1 MPPNIPGPNYNA
13 MQMQA
18 GIVPPAIQPTAPFG
32 MHPGQVAGMLQQ
44 QAMTMQYATPAP
56 SQIFGGMPAYM
67 PGIMGPNLPPP
78 MMGGHAHLARQRAV
92 EEQNKML
99 SLAQSGSGLMAR
111 LGGGLAAGM
120 LGGPMGAMAF
130 EAFGGGQ
137 ALQRAAGSVFQPL
150 VDMRERALNFQN
162 QSTRF
167 MVGGAGLSA
176 TGQGMSMMGS
186 QQVTTGIGRLADS
199 AQFRRETS
207 GMFNRADMDRITRL
221 SGELGMLDQS
231 QNADAMIREV
241 KKVSKALSNFMR
253 LAEEPDIQRAMQQMA
268 RLRTMGFTAMEMPT
282 AAANARTFARMAG
295 VSVTEAMAGAEK
307 GAAVFQ
313 QAGLSGVAG
322 FNAGL
327 GSQGMARQL
336 AGTMNARQLNMA
348 GGLEGIQNTMLQS
361 SANASTVDAFLPA
374 MLTRSGGR
382 LSIDQNALRE
392 MLSGRMTPGALAAR
406 GANNIRGLGGRQA
419 IEELFTRRGELQ
431 DEMASSMSPQQQ
443 MLLPLLQARM
453 MQRQIPGM
461 SMGAALMAQ
470 PGMTEQNARTL
481 MQMAQNPE
489 FAQNM
494 RQQLEVS
501 QQERAVA
508 AREERRRRG
517 TVRARIGRGIERN
530 IEDPMS
536 ALTERIT
543 RPFTEY
549 LAEEQ
554 DRQEALEL
562 QGEGPARIVRRDRLG
577 TSVSAAGARDM
588 MRRNPSQAN
597 DLARA
602 ALERAQR
609 GAAGEDERA
618 ASVAQVP
625 FVRMFY
631 GAHGFGVTREGRGG
645 DTTRSAIIDSAG
657 TGTQLRES
665 LGLGAA
671 RSSADIQRMGQ
682 EQQELGAIVR
692 DQGGTGRQQVERSR
706 AATRGIGTTSDAQG
720 ANLLAMASTAV
731 SDYVS
736 SRRTLGGLIRRD
748 ASATELKARVASTLR
763 ARGVSEAQISRAVN
777 NQAFMAQAAAT
788 ARETASE
795 EDRETFSQL
804 EGAGQQTEAA
814 LAGQSSDQLMRVAN
828 EAREGAADKL
838 GMNDYI
844 DATDEEKRNIL
855 KLVDGQGEEGELRR
869 KLLAAVLMSRS
880 DDRNT
885 REEGRRRMLELERST
900 RDPDAFARAKAAVMT
915 EVNALSEGTREDM
928 AARLEGKTSAQAE
941 TLMAAVGRQAQ
952 EAQGADIQ
960 RARQGVLGV
969 RAGAAYTQAGG
980 GAAGVRALRE
990 RPEQVTDRN
999 VRRMIEEGKSDEE
1012 IAATIESGT
1021 RSRVESGAAT
1031 TAEGA
1036 GTSAGDREAME
1047 GTEAMIA
1054 AISEG
1059 MEDFPGAVQ
1068 RLDEASQKL
1077 LETADRLTDAAGLA
1091 RITGNLEAGSGHS
1104 RGLNPFSFSGF

>member
-1 MPPNIPGPNYNA
+1 MPPNIPGPSYNA

-18 GIVPPAIQPTAPFG
+18 GMVPPAIQPTAPFG

-44 QAMTMQYATPAP
+44 QAMTMQYVTPQP

-67 PGIMGPNLPPP
+67 PGFGGPSMPPP

-92 EEQNKML
+92 HEQNQML

-120 LGGPMGAMAF
+120 MGGPMGAMAF

-137 ALQRAAGSVFQPL
+137 ALQRAAGGVFQPL

-186 QQVTTGIGRLADS
+186 TQVTSGIGRMADS

-207 GMFNRADMDRITRL
+207 GMFNRADLDRITRL

-231 QNADAMIREV
+231 QNADQMIREV

-253 LAEEPDIQRAMQQMA
+253 LAEEPDIQRAMQQMS

-313 QAGLSGVAG
+313 QQGLSGVAG

-336 AGTMNARQLNMA
+336 AGTMNARQLSMA
-348 GGLEGIQNTMLQS
+348 GGLEGIQNTMLQA
-361 SANASTVDAFLPA
+361 SAGASTIDAFLPS

-382 LSIDQNALRE
+382 LTIDQNAMRE
-392 MLSGRMTPGALAAR
+392 MLSGRMTPGDLARR

-431 DEMASSMSPQQQ
+431 DEMATSMTPQQQ

-453 MQRQIPGM
+453 TQRQIGG
-461 SMGAALMAQ
+461 SMGAALMMQ
-470 PGMTEQNARTL
+470 PGMTEQSARTL
-481 MQMAQNPE
+481 MQMASNPE

-494 RQQLEVS
+494 RQQLEAS
-501 QQERAVA
+501 QQERMVA

-517 TVRARIGRGIERN
+517 TVRARFGRSIERGIE
-530 IEDPMS
+530 DPLSAMS
-536 ALTERIT
+536 ERIT

-554 DRQEALEL
+554 DRQEALEM

-588 MRRNPSQAN
+588 LRRNPRQAN

-602 ALERAQR
+602 ALERAQT

-618 ASVAQVP
+618 ASVAQIP
-625 FVRMFY
+625 FARMFY
-631 GAHGFGVTREGRGG
+631 GAQGFGITREARGG

-671 RSSADIQRMGQ
+671 RSAADIQRLGQ
-682 EQQELGAIVR
+682 EQQELGSILR
-692 DQGGTGRQQVERSR
+692 DQGGTARQRVDRSR
-706 AATRGIGTTSDAQG
+706 AATRGLGLSSDADG
-720 ANLLAMASTAV
+720 ARMLAAASGAV
-731 SDYVS
+731 TDYVS
-736 SRRTLGGLIRRD
+736 SRRTLGGLIKKD
-748 ASATELKARVASTLR
+748 ASPAELRQRVSQSLR
-763 ARGVSEAQISRAVN
+763 QRGFSEAQVSRAVN

-788 ARETASE
+788 ARETAGE
-795 EDRETFSQL
+795 EDSETFSQL

-814 LAGQSSDQLMRVAN
+814 LAGQSSDQLQRVAN
-828 EAREGAADKL
+828 EAREGAADSL

-844 DATDEEKRNIL
+844 DATDEEKRNVL

-869 KLLAAVLMSRS
+869 KLLAAILMSRS
-880 DDRNT
+880 EDKAT
-885 REEGRRRMLELERST
+885 RDAGRQRMLELERSS
-900 RDPDAFARAKAAVMT
+900 DADAFARAKAAVMT
-915 EVNALSEGTREDM
+915 EVNALSAGTREDM
-928 AARLEGKTSAQAE
+928 ASRLEGKTSDQAE

-969 RAGAAYTQAGG
+969 RAGAAYTNAGG

-990 RPEQVTDRN
+990 RPEQITDRN
-999 VRRMIEEGKSDEE
+999 VKRMIDEGKSDEE
-1012 IAATIESGT
+1012 IAEVIENGT
-1021 RSRVESGAAT
+1021 RSRVRAGTETS
-1031 TAEGA
+1031 AEGA
-1036 GTSAGDREAME
+1036 GTSAGEREGME

-1077 LETADRLTDAAGLA
+1077 SETADRLADAAGLA
-1091 RITGNLEAGSGHS
+1091 RVTGNLEAGSGS
-1104 RGLNPFSFSGF
+1104 SGGFFSNLFR

>member
-18 GIVPPAIQPTAPFG
+18 GMVPPAIQPTAPFG

-44 QAMTMQYATPAP
+44 QAMTMQYVTPHP
-56 SQIFGGMPAYM
+56 SQVFGGMPAYM
-67 PGIMGPNLPPP
+67 PGFTGPNMPPP
-78 MMGGHAHLARQRAV
+78 LMGGHAHQARQRAV
-92 EEQNKML
+92 HEQNQML

-120 LGGPMGAMAF
+120 MGGPMGAMAF

-137 ALQRAAGSVFQPL
+137 AFQRAAGNMFQPL

-186 QQVTTGIGRLADS
+186 QQVTSGIGRLADN

-207 GMFNRADMDRITRL
+207 GMFNRADLDRITRL

-231 QNADAMIREV
+231 QNADSMIREV

-253 LAEEPDIQRAMQQMA
+253 LAEEPDIQRAMQQMS
-268 RLRTMGFTAMEMPT
+268 RLRTMGFTSMEMPT

-336 AGTMNARQLNMA
+336 AGTMNARQLSMA
-348 GGLEGIQNTMLQS
+348 GGLEGIQNTMLQA
-361 SANASTVDAFLPA
+361 SAGASTIDAFLPS

-382 LSIDQNALRE
+382 LTIDQNAMRE
-392 MLSGRMTPGALAAR
+392 MLSGRMTPGDLARR

-431 DEMASSMSPQQQ
+431 DEMATSMTPQQQ

-453 MQRQIPGM
+453 TQRQIGG
-461 SMGAALMAQ
+461 SMGAALMMQ
-470 PGMTEQNARTL
+470 PGMTEQSARTL
-481 MQMAQNPE
+481 MQMASNPE

-494 RQQLEVS
+494 RQQLEAS
-501 QQERAVA
+501 QQERMVA

-517 TVRARIGRGIERN
+517 TVRARIGRSIERG
-530 IEDPMS
+530 IEDPLS
-536 ALTERIT
+536 AMTERIT

-554 DRQEALEL
+554 DRQEALEM
-562 QGEGPARIVRRDRLG
+562 QGDGPARIVRRDRLG
-577 TSVSAAGARDM
+577 TSVSAAGSRDM
-588 MRRNPSQAN
+588 LRRNPRQAN

-602 ALERAQR
+602 ALERAQT

-618 ASVAQVP
+618 ASVAQIP

-631 GAHGFGVTREGRGG
+631 GAQGFGLTREARGG

-671 RSSADIQRMGQ
+671 RSAADIQRMGQ

-706 AATRGIGTTSDAQG
+706 ASTRGLGTTGAAQDSR
-720 ANLLAMASTAV
+720 LLAMATTAV
-731 SDYVS
+731 SEYVS
-736 SRRTLGGLIRRD
+736 SRRSLGGLIRSD
-748 ASATELKARVASTLR
+748 ASATEMKARVAATMR
-763 ARGVSEAQISRAVN
+763 ARGVSEAQISRAISS
-777 NQAFMAQAAAT
+777 QAFMAEAAGA
-788 ARETASE
+788 ARESASE

-804 EGAGQQTEAA
+804 AGAGQQTEAA
-814 LAGQSSDQLMRVAN
+814 LAGQSSDQLQRVAN
-828 EAREGAADKL
+828 EAREGAADSL
-838 GMNDYI
+838 GMNDFI
-844 DATDEEKRNIL
+844 DATDEEKRNVL

-869 KLLAAVLMSRS
+869 KLLAAILMTRS
-880 DDRNT
+880 EDRNT
-885 REEGRRRMLELERST
+885 KEAGERRLQELKRDA
-900 RDPDAFARAKAAVMT
+900 DPDAFARAKAAVMT

-969 RAGAAYTQAGG
+969 RAGAAYTNAGG

-990 RPEQVTDRN
+990 RPEQITDRN
-999 VRRMIEEGKSDEE
+999 VRRMIDEGKSDEE
-1012 IAATIESGT
+1012 IAEVIENGT
-1021 RSRVESGAAT
+1021 RSRVRAGTETS
-1031 TAEGA
+1031 AEGA
-1036 GTSAGDREAME
+1036 GTSASEREGME

-1077 LETADRLTDAAGLA
+1077 SETADRLADAAGLA
-1091 RITGNLEAGSGHS
+1091 RVTGNLEAGSGS
-1104 RGLNPFSFSGF
+1104 SGGFFSNLFR